1 MRGCSAS
8 ELHRS
13 CLRVDLFFILSM
25 VGGYFF
31 LTRWKVLLLATGN
44 QKKKV
49 RVFCSLVHPV
59 RSRAK
64 QKKKTTKTENCR
76 RTGPRPRPTPLHV
89 QLNQRPITKPVQ
101 IHSRYAAERFR
112 HQADSEARWPR
123 HGSAGEGLAG
133 HRTLAHVRVPQGSG
147 ERRRGARSLDQPV
160 R

>member
-31 LTRWKVLLLATGN
+31 LTRRKVSLLATGN
-44 QKKKV
+44 QKKSA
-49 RVFCSLVHPV
+49 RVLLPCPPRPFASET
-59 RSRAK
+59 

-76 RTGPRPRPTPLHV
+76 RTGPRPRPPLHV